1 MILIQ
6 MILAQPAP
14 AQIEPVFSLQDVL
27 RTASN
32 SSITRRRNR
41 LRESL
46 AFRRYPAEIRSTLV
60 VQPCS
65 AAADIYQ
72 FVETSEAT
80 ATWNSCRKPDDRNR
94 ATESRRLA
102 GGCAKLYAPNPCK
115 DIRSMRDDA
124 TAPWLQL
131 TLEAIEHHPEQLED
145 ALLQAGALAVT
156 LEDAGDQPVLEPAPG
171 ETPLWAHTRVTGL
184 FDAQTD
190 IEVVKGQLR
199 RFLHAPILPE
209 CRLTALEERDWVRAW
224 MDNFHPMRF
233 GRRLWICPTHRD
245 PPEPAAINV
254 RLDPGLAFGTG
265 THPTTALCL
274 DWLDGADLADQ
285 TVLDYGC
292 GSGVLA
298 IAAAKL
304 GARRV
309 WAVDIDPQALLASD
323 DNASENEVED
333 RIELSAPAELPAGL
347 QVDILLAN
355 ILAGVLVRLAPE
367 FGQRVKPGGRL
378 VLSGILEQHADAVQA
393 AFARDFA
400 FAPPR
405 RREDW
410 VLLEGMRR

>member
-1 MILIQ
+1 M
-6 MILAQPAP
+6 
-14 AQIEPVFSLQDVL
+14 SD
-27 RTASN
+27 N
-32 SSITRRRNR
+32 
-41 LRESL
+41 
-46 AFRRYPAEIRSTLV
+46 
-60 VQPCS
+60 
-65 AAADIYQ
+65 
-72 FVETSEAT
+72 
-80 ATWNSCRKPDDRNR
+80 
-94 ATESRRLA
+94 
-102 GGCAKLYAPNPCK
+102 
-115 DIRSMRDDA
+115 A

-131 TLEAIEHHPEQLED
+131 TLEAIDHSPEQLED

-190 IEVVKGQLR
+190 IEIVKGQLR

-233 GRRLWICPTHRD
+233 GRRLWICPTHCD
-245 PPEPAAINV
+245 PPEPAAVNI

-274 DWLDGADLADQ
+274 DWLDGADLAGKS
-285 TVLDYGC
+285 VLDYGC
-292 GSGVLA
+292 GSGILA

-304 GARRV
+304 GAKRV

-333 RIELSAPAELPAGL
+333 RIELFHPAELPTSL
-347 QVDILLAN
+347 RVDVLLAN

-378 VLSGILEQHADAVQA
+378 ALSGILEQHADAVQA
-393 AFARDFA
+393 VFSRDFA
-400 FAPPR
+400 FDPPR

-410 VLLEGMRR
+410 VLLEGTRR

>member
-1 MILIQ
+1 
-6 MILAQPAP
+6 
-14 AQIEPVFSLQDVL
+14 
-27 RTASN
+27 
-32 SSITRRRNR
+32 
-41 LRESL
+41 
-46 AFRRYPAEIRSTLV
+46 
-60 VQPCS
+60 
-65 AAADIYQ
+65 
-72 FVETSEAT
+72 
-80 ATWNSCRKPDDRNR
+80 
-94 ATESRRLA
+94 
-102 GGCAKLYAPNPCK
+102 
-115 DIRSMRDDA
+115 MRDDA

-131 TLEAIEHHPEQLED
+131 TLEAIDHAPEQLED
-145 ALLQAGALAVT
+145 ALLLAGALAVT
-156 LEDAGDQPVLEPAPG
+156 LADAGDQPVLEPAPG

-199 RFLHAPILPE
+199 RFLRAPILPE

-233 GRRLWICPTHRD
+233 GRRLWIGPTHCD
-245 PPEPAAINV
+245 PPEPAAVNI

-274 DWLDGADLADQ
+274 DWLDGADLAGKS
-285 TVLDYGC
+285 VLDYGC
-292 GSGVLA
+292 GSGILA

-304 GARRV
+304 GAKRV

-333 RIELSAPAELPAGL
+333 RIELFHPAELPTSL
-347 QVDILLAN
+347 RVDVLLAN

-378 VLSGILEQHADAVQA
+378 ALSGILEQHADVVQA
-393 AFARDFA
+393 VFSRDFA
-400 FAPPR
+400 FDPPR

-410 VLLEGMRR
+410 VLLEGTRR

>member
-1 MILIQ
+1 
-6 MILAQPAP
+6 
-14 AQIEPVFSLQDVL
+14 
-27 RTASN
+27 
-32 SSITRRRNR
+32 
-41 LRESL
+41 
-46 AFRRYPAEIRSTLV
+46 
-60 VQPCS
+60 
-65 AAADIYQ
+65 
-72 FVETSEAT
+72 
-80 ATWNSCRKPDDRNR
+80 
-94 ATESRRLA
+94 
-102 GGCAKLYAPNPCK
+102 
-115 DIRSMRDDA
+115 MRDDA

-131 TLEAIEHHPEQLED
+131 TLEAIEHHPDQLED
-145 ALLQAGALAVT
+145 ALLLAGALAVT
-156 LEDAGDQPVLEPAPG
+156 LEDAGNQPVLEPAPG

-190 IEVVKGQLR
+190 IEVVKRQLR

-292 GSGVLA
+292 GSGILA

-333 RIELSAPAELPAGL
+333 RIELRAPAELPAGL
-347 QVDILLAN
+347 RVDILLAN
-355 ILAGVLVRLAPE
+355 ILAGVLVRLAAE

-405 RREDW
+405 LREDW
-410 VLLEGMRR
+410 VLLEGTRR

>member
-1 MILIQ
+1 M
-6 MILAQPAP
+6 
-14 AQIEPVFSLQDVL
+14 SD
-27 RTASN
+27 N
-32 SSITRRRNR
+32 
-41 LRESL
+41 
-46 AFRRYPAEIRSTLV
+46 
-60 VQPCS
+60 
-65 AAADIYQ
+65 
-72 FVETSEAT
+72 
-80 ATWNSCRKPDDRNR
+80 
-94 ATESRRLA
+94 
-102 GGCAKLYAPNPCK
+102 
-115 DIRSMRDDA
+115 A

-131 TLEAIEHHPEQLED
+131 TLEAIDHSPEQLED

-190 IEVVKGQLR
+190 IEIVKGQLR
-199 RFLHAPILPE
+199 RFLRAPILPE

-233 GRRLWICPTHRD
+233 GQRLWICPTHSD
-245 PPEPAAINV
+245 PPEPTAVNI

-274 DWLDGADLADQ
+274 DWLDGADLAGQ

-292 GSGVLA
+292 GSGILA

-304 GARRV
+304 GAKRV

-333 RIELSAPAELPAGL
+333 RIELADPAELPGNL
-347 QVDILLAN
+347 RVNVLLAN

-367 FGQRVKPGGRL
+367 FSRRVQSGGRL
-378 VLSGILEQHADAVQA
+378 VLAGILEQHADAVQA
-393 AFARDFA
+393 VFTRDFT
-400 FAPPR
+400 FVPPR
-405 RREDW
+405 RRGDW
-410 VLLEGMRR
+410 VLLEGTRR

>member
-1 MILIQ
+1 M
-6 MILAQPAP
+6 
-14 AQIEPVFSLQDVL
+14 SD
-27 RTASN
+27 N
-32 SSITRRRNR
+32 
-41 LRESL
+41 
-46 AFRRYPAEIRSTLV
+46 
-60 VQPCS
+60 
-65 AAADIYQ
+65 
-72 FVETSEAT
+72 
-80 ATWNSCRKPDDRNR
+80 
-94 ATESRRLA
+94 
-102 GGCAKLYAPNPCK
+102 
-115 DIRSMRDDA
+115 A

-131 TLEAIEHHPEQLED
+131 TLEAIDHSPEQLED

-190 IEVVKGQLR
+190 IEIVKGQLR

-233 GRRLWICPTHRD
+233 GQRLWICPTHSD
-245 PPEPAAINV
+245 PPEPTAVNI

-274 DWLDGADLADQ
+274 DWLDGADLAGQ

-292 GSGVLA
+292 GSGILA

-304 GARRV
+304 GAKRV

-333 RIELSAPAELPAGL
+333 RIELADPAELPGNL
-347 QVDILLAN
+347 RVNVLLAN

-367 FGQRVKPGGRL
+367 FSRRVQSGGRL
-378 VLSGILEQHADAVQA
+378 VLAGILEQHADAVQA
-393 AFARDFA
+393 VFTRDFT
-400 FAPPR
+400 FVPPR
-405 RREDW
+405 RRGDW
-410 VLLEGMRR
+410 VLLEGTRR

>member
-1 MILIQ
+1 M
-6 MILAQPAP
+6 
-14 AQIEPVFSLQDVL
+14 SD
-27 RTASN
+27 
-32 SSITRRRNR
+32 
-41 LRESL
+41 
-46 AFRRYPAEIRSTLV
+46 
-60 VQPCS
+60 
-65 AAADIYQ
+65 
-72 FVETSEAT
+72 AT
-80 ATWNSCRKPDDRNR
+80 
-94 ATESRRLA
+94 
-102 GGCAKLYAPNPCK
+102 
-115 DIRSMRDDA
+115 

-131 TLEAIEHHPEQLED
+131 TLEAIDHSSEQLED

-171 ETPLWAHTRVTGL
+171 ETPLWAHIRVTGL

-199 RFLHAPILPE
+199 RFLHASHLPE

-224 MDNFHPMRF
+224 MDHFHPMRF
-233 GRRLWICPTHRD
+233 GQRLWVCPTGQT
-245 PPEPAAINV
+245 PPEPEAINI

-274 DWLDGADLADQ
+274 EWLDSVDLADK

-292 GSGVLA
+292 GSGILA

-323 DNASENEVED
+323 DNAAENEVEA
-333 RIELSAPAELPAGL
+333 RIELVSPAELPAGL
-347 QVDILLAN
+347 RVDILLAN

-367 FGQRVKPGGRL
+367 FGRRVQPGGRL
-378 VLSGILEQHADAVQA
+378 VLSGILDQHTDAVRA
-393 AFARDFA
+393 AFSHEFVIGQIQ
-400 FAPPR
+400 

-410 VLLEGMRR
+410 VLLEGVRREATA

>member
-1 MILIQ
+1 M
-6 MILAQPAP
+6 
-14 AQIEPVFSLQDVL
+14 SD
-27 RTASN
+27 
-32 SSITRRRNR
+32 
-41 LRESL
+41 
-46 AFRRYPAEIRSTLV
+46 
-60 VQPCS
+60 
-65 AAADIYQ
+65 
-72 FVETSEAT
+72 EA
-80 ATWNSCRKPDDRNR
+80 
-94 ATESRRLA
+94 
-102 GGCAKLYAPNPCK
+102 
-115 DIRSMRDDA
+115 I
-124 TAPWLQL
+124 APWLQL
-131 TLEAIEHHPEQLED
+131 TLEATDHSSEQLED
-145 ALLQAGALAVT
+145 ALLLVGALAVT

-171 ETPLWAHTRVTGL
+171 ETPLWDHTRVTGL

-209 CRLTALEERDWVRAW
+209 CRLAALEERDWVRAW
-224 MDNFHPMRF
+224 MDDFHPMRF
-233 GRRLWICPTHRD
+233 GRRLWVCPTHRD

-274 DWLDGADLADQ
+274 EWLDGADLANN

-292 GSGVLA
+292 GSGILA

-304 GARRV
+304 GAKRV

-333 RIELSAPAELPAGL
+333 RIELSAPAELPTGL
-347 QVDILLAN
+347 RVDILLAN

-378 VLSGILEQHADAVQA
+378 VLSGVLEQHADALQA
-393 AFARDFA
+393 TFARDFT
-400 FAPPR
+400 FAPPW

-410 VLLEGMRR
+410 VLLEGARR